1 MKVEIKT
8 IDNVVKSII
17 SKVLDDS
24 NYNDVCYKKD
34 RDYFKNLLKELSG
47 TDLTA
52 LKNSYESAVVYFNR
66 NSKLFA
72 EKDKNKSCDY
82 AKIKNVFLDCYNL
95 IKEEIDTKV
104 CEILNKNMWDY
115 SHIFFLSSFMF

>member
-34 RDYFKNLLKELSG
+34 RDYLKNLLKELSG

-72 EKDKNKSCDY
+72 EKDRNKSCDY

-104 CEILNKNMWDY
+104 CEILNKNM
-115 SHIFFLSSFMF
+115 